1 MDIGM
6 IVRERD
12 CIAEI
17 VMCSTGTRQW
27 LRMMTTTSTSK
38 TTTWKVN
45 SEPAIE
51 LASPRTRR
59 SQRNTRV
66 DTSCPRPEHQQH
78 AAWPDYDRQ
87 WRGAREWASPR
98 TRCIWRNW
106 VDRHATV
113 IHGPSID
120 DMQHGHVE
128 NGIENPWNWNWTCKS
143 METEW
148 THSVSPRPEHPYTC
162 SMARHTTL
170 TDDRTIN
177 YNLQPSGDRETNQTT
192 WTENKDFG
200 SDDEQAARDQVNK
213 RRHQRSTTSRTTTW
227 MTAETTTTST
237 KTIDHR
243 TGILLWTVPEKWFG
257 TVKQKCK

>member
-27 LRMMTTTSTSK
+27 LRMMTTTST
-38 TTTWKVN
+38 
-45 SEPAIE
+45 IE
-51 LASPRTRR
+51 DNNMKGEQWTRDRVSIAEDAQITAQHESGHELSTARASAACSMAWPRSTMTRSPRM
-59 SQRNTRV
+59 SIAE
-66 DTSCPRPEHQQH
+66 D
-78 AAWPDYDRQ
+78 ALI
-87 WRGAREWASPR
+87 
-98 TRCIWRNW
+98 IWRNW

-148 THSVSPRPEHPYTC
+148 T
-162 SMARHTTL
+162 
-170 TDDRTIN
+170 
-177 YNLQPSGDRETNQTT
+177 
-192 WTENKDFG
+192 
-200 SDDEQAARDQVNK
+200 QV
-213 RRHQRSTTSRTTTW
+213 
-227 MTAETTTTST
+227 
-237 KTIDHR
+237 
-243 TGILLWTVPEKWFG
+243 
-257 TVKQKCK
+257 